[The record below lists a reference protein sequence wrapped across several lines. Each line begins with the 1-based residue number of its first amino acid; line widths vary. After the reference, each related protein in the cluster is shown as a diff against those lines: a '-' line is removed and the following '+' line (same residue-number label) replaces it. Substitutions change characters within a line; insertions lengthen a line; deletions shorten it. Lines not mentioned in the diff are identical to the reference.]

1 MGGLLM
7 NLPNKLSLLRIF
19 LIPLMLITFYVEAL
33 PVRFIITAVIFALA
47 AFTDFLDGYIARK
60 YNMVTD
66 FGKFIDPIADKIL
79 VLSAF
84 VIMLTNPIILSGPLG
99 YTFGAVIGGVGVTV
113 IVAREM
119 TVSVLRMIAAEKGIV
134 LAAEKIGKVK
144 TLVTDFAIILL
155 FVTAELICLGT
166 VYVVFY
172 YISLALYLISV
183 ILTIYSGIF
192 YLVKNKE
199 LFKQC
204 K

>member
-1 MGGLLM
+1 M

-166 VYVVFY
+166 VYAVFY

>member
-1 MGGLLM
+1 
-7 NLPNKLSLLRIF
+7 
-19 LIPLMLITFYVEAL
+19 MLVVFYV
-33 PVRFIITAVIFALA
+33 PFTPFRFVLTAIIFALA

-60 YNMVTD
+60 YNLVTD

-84 VIMLTNPIILSGPLG
+84 VIMLTEPIILSGPLG
-99 YTFGAVIGGVGVTV
+99 ETFGAIIGGVGVTI

-134 LAAEKIGKVK
+134 LAAEKIGKLK

-155 FVTAELICLGT
+155 FITANFTGTLIGLALY
-166 VYVVFY
+166 YV
-172 YISLALYLISV
+172 SLALYVISV
-183 ILTIYSGIF
+183 LLTIYSGIF

-199 LFKQC
+199 LFNQC

>member
-1 MGGLLM
+1 M
-7 NLPNKLSLLRIF
+7 NLPNKLSILRVVM
-19 LIPLMLITFYVEAL
+19 IPLMVAAFYIEVI
-33 PVRFIITAVIFALA
+33 PYRFIITGVIFALA

-60 YNMVTD
+60 YNLVTD

-79 VLSAF
+79 VLSALC
-84 VIMLTNPIILSGPLG
+84 IMLTNNAILGGPIGE
-99 YTFGAVIGGVGVTV
+99 TFGAIIGGVGVTI

-134 LAAEKIGKVK
+134 LAAEKVGKVK
-144 TLVTDFAIILL
+144 TFVTDFAIILL
-155 FVTAELICLGT
+155 FITANLT
-166 VYVVFY
+166 VNTVVYQVFY

-183 ILTIYSGIF
+183 GLTIYSGVF

-199 LFKQC
+199 LFSQC

>member
-1 MGGLLM
+1 M

-84 VIMLTNPIILSGPLG
+84 VIMLTNPIILSGPLD
-99 YTFGAVIGGVGVTV
+99 YTFGAVIGGVGVTI

-155 FVTAELICLGT
+155 FITAELKLICLGT

>member
-1 MGGLLM
+1 M
-7 NLPNKLSLLRIF
+7 NTPNKLSILRIVLIPFMLAAFYITQIPYRF
-19 LIPLMLITFYVEAL
+19 LIA
-33 PVRFIITAVIFALA
+33 AAIFTVA

-60 YNMVTD
+60 YHLVTD

-84 VIMLTNPIILSGPLG
+84 VIMLTEPSVFAGSIGNV
-99 YTFGAVIGGVGVTV
+99 FGAVIGGVGVTI

-119 TVSVLRMIAAEKGIV
+119 TVSVLRMMAAEKGIV
-134 LAAEKIGKVK
+134 LAAEKIGKIK
-144 TLVTDFAIILL
+144 TLVTDFAIIML
-155 FVTAELICLGT
+155 FVSAQFLSEGVIGEVL
-166 VYVVFY
+166 Y
-172 YISLALYLISV
+172 YIAIALYGISV

-199 LFKQC
+199 IFSQC

>member
-1 MGGLLM
+1 M

-99 YTFGAVIGGVGVTV
+99 YTFGAVIGGVGVTI

-134 LAAEKIGKVK
+134 LAAEKIGKLK

-155 FVTAELICLGT
+155 FVTAELKLICLGT